1 MPRRL
6 VRTVRQGTFEVRI
19 DSDFEGVIAGCAA
32 SRPGRRT
39 TWINPKIHSLYRELY
54 STGYCHTV
62 ETWAG
67 GRLVGGLYGVA
78 LNGAFFGESMFSY
91 ERDASKVA
99 LVYLCARLVAGGFTL
114 LDTQFVT
121 DHLKQFGAIEIG
133 RAQFHV
139 LLERA
144 LAQRGGFLRHAGG
157 RGGGGGAGG
166 VGGGNG
172 PPATAD
178 PRRSVGFVQR
188 RGVRFQRARIG
199 ACSVAG
205 RQIASTLQSWA
216 LGGQHDE
223 VGEPRARAG
232 VWPWQQRLRR
242 SLGGCATAPNT
253 SASLAPPKNYRQQ
266 VVAKVRQSEV
276 QRLELLYVGIT
287 QPKQMWT
294 GIQNGGT
301 RPAVCVQVERPNI
314 FGIRAAWFYLFYFE
328 NGKVEGYKLQ
338 TPSPP
343 ASPRSRIRMPVRRLT
358 RGPDGHASIR
368 RAEDAALSL
377 QPLI

>member
-1 MPRRL
+1 MASRDDIAIEITPQVLLKAYACGIFPMAESADDPALYWIEPPLRGIVPLNAVHLPRRL

-144 LAQRGGFLRHAGG
+144 LAQRADFAAMPTDAGVEEVLG
-157 RGGGGGAGG
+157 VLG
-166 VGGGNG
+166 VGG
-172 PPATAD
+172 
-178 PRRSVGFVQR
+178 S
-188 RGVRFQRARIG
+188 
-199 ACSVAG
+199 
-205 RQIASTLQSWA
+205 
-216 LGGQHDE
+216 
-223 VGEPRARAG
+223 
-232 VWPWQQRLRR
+232 
-242 SLGGCATAPNT
+242 
-253 SASLAPPKNYRQQ
+253 
-266 VVAKVRQSEV
+266 
-276 QRLELLYVGIT
+276 
-287 QPKQMWT
+287 
-294 GIQNGGT
+294 
-301 RPAVCVQVERPNI
+301 
-314 FGIRAAWFYLFYFE
+314 
-328 NGKVEGYKLQ
+328 
-338 TPSPP
+338 
-343 ASPRSRIRMPVRRLT
+343 
-358 RGPDGHASIR
+358 
-368 RAEDAALSL
+368 
-377 QPLI
+377 